1 MGFQPGNKLSPGRPK
16 GSSKKKAVKQIA
28 DSMALDNFDIYAQ
41 LVKLLTTCTD
51 DAVRLRTLQFMA
63 QYSQGQYKHEPE
75 EQDTIEQTSSKSTG
89 DLVSIVKS

>member
-41 LVKLLTTCTD
+41 LVKLLATCTD

-63 QYSQGQYKHEPE
+63 QYSQGAYKHEPD
-75 EQDTIEQTSSKSTG
+75 EQDTQEQSNDRSTA
-89 DLVSIVKS
+89 DLVSLVKS